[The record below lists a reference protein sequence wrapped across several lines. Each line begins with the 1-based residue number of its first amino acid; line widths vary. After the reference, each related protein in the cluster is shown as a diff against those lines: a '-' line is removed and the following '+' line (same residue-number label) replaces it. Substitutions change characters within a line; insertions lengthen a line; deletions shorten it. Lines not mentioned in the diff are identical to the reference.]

1 MSNII
6 TNVESL
12 NGGYAKGEIEF
23 IFKDRNGVVIDRY
36 VEPNIVKIFAKEI
49 LSHRMPFS
57 KVWDPT
63 AGTGS
68 GAWVPSGI
76 DSFEEFAPKYIL
88 LGASF
93 DSNHIPLDSNDPRY
107 YIKDPVTGQFVPIT
121 LTPGADFQGEL
132 INAIPLSE
140 PDRPLKRIEAI
151 KFIPTYQPAGTPL
164 LQSDVRAMNNIVTL
178 ETTLKLDEYNGF
190 GLTSSDYFTITEV
203 ALAAGKEVDFC
214 PSACNKTPRDLFLDG
229 NSDDTAQLASAS
241 GTSVITLDPSVVDVD
256 LIKEG
261 DQIKIVDITGSENA
275 TEPLGQI
282 NPFYLVM
289 HKAVGGRDIQLDRV
303 PVTLS
308 NVPIVGPIGVY
319 RDTLRIFSH
328 RILSSPVKKSNN
340 FEITIRWKII
350 FN

>member
-6 TNVESL
+6 TNTEKL
-12 NGGYAKGEIEF
+12 PDGFAKGEIEF
-23 IFKDRNGVVIDRY
+23 IFKDRNGVVVDRY
-36 VEPNIVKIFAKEI
+36 VEHNIVKIFAKEI
-49 LSHRMPFS
+49 LAHQMPFS

-76 DSFEEFAPKYIL
+76 DPLEELAPKYIL

-93 DSNHIPLDSNDPRY
+93 DANHLPLDSNDPRY
-107 YIKDPVTGQFVPIT
+107 YIKDPVTGQYVPIT
-121 LTPGADFQGEL
+121 LTPGANYNGEL
-132 INAIPLSE
+132 INAIPFAE
-140 PDRPLKRIEAI
+140 PDRPVKRIEAI
-151 KFIPTYQPAGTPL
+151 GFIPTYQPAGTPL
-164 LQSDVRAMNNIVTL
+164 LEADVRAMNNIVTL

-190 GLTSSDYFTITEV
+190 GLTTADFFTITEV
-203 ALAAGKEVDFC
+203 ALAAGKEIDF
-214 PSACNKTPRDLFLDG
+214 SNACNKTPRECFLDG
-229 NSDDTAQLASAS
+229 NPDGSPLLAAAS
-241 GTSVITLDPSVVDVD
+241 GTSVVTLDPSVVDVD
-256 LIKEG
+256 LIKQG
-261 DQIKIVDITGSENA
+261 DQIKLDNVAGTG

-282 NPFYLVM
+282 NPFYLVIN
-289 HKAVGGRDIQLDRV
+289 KAIGGRDIQLDRV
-303 PVTLS
+303 PVDMS
-308 NVPIVGPIGVY
+308 NVPIVGPVGVF